1 MKELKVDPIKSGTV
15 IDHIPA
21 NKALS
26 VLSILSPKETDM
38 VTVGINFAS
47 KKYGK
52 KDIVKIENRE
62 LTEDEVNS
70 IALIAPT
77 ANLSIIRNFEI
88 VKKTG
93 VRIPDKI
100 EGLAKCSN
108 PNCVTNHEQI
118 TTRFDVVSK
127 QPVKVR
133 CEYCERVYDIDYIKM
148 RR

>member
-26 VLSILSPKETDM
+26 VLSIIRPKETDM
-38 VTVGINFAS
+38 VTVGVNFAS

-70 IALIAPT
+70 IALIAPS
-77 ANLSIIRNFEI
+77 AKISIIRDFDI
-88 VKKTG
+88 VKKTH
-93 VRIPDKI
+93 VKIPDRI
-100 EGLAKCSN
+100 VGLAKCSN
-108 PNCVTNHEQI
+108 PNCVTNHEEI
-118 TTRFDVVSK
+118 VTRFDVVSK
-127 QPVKVR
+127 QPVKLR
-133 CEYCERVYDIDYIKM
+133 CQYCERIYDIDYIKM
-148 RR
+148 R